1 MKEIL
6 TVEKLRKIRKRKGMT
21 QAEFAGLVGYSETY
35 IQKLEQGQKPIT
47 SEFTNNLLKALDL
60 EKAYRRACSQCCE
73 VHEKAKKG
81 KSALKDWIL
90 RLVFIIFC
98 ILFLI
103 FCH

>member
-47 SEFTNNLLKALDL
+47 SEFTNNLLKAIDL
-60 EKAYRRACSQCCE
+60 EKAYRKACSQYCE

-81 KSALKDWIL
+81 KSALKDWVF
-90 RLVFIIFC
+90 RLVFIVFC

>member
-60 EKAYRRACSQCCE
+60 EKAYRKACSQCCE
-73 VHEKAKKG
+73 VHEKAKRG
-81 KSALKDWIL
+81 KSSIKDWIF
-90 RLVFIIFC
+90 R
-98 ILFLI
+98 LI
-103 FCH
+103 FVLFWILCLIFAH

>member
-6 TVEKLRKIRKRKGMT
+6 TIEKLRKIRKRKGMT

-60 EKAYRRACSQCCE
+60 ERAYREACNNYCE
-73 VHEKAKKG
+73 LHETLNKKPFMTKRG
-81 KSALKDWIL
+81 LLCLIIL
-90 RLVFIIFC
+90 V
-98 ILFLI
+98 LI
-103 FCH
+103 FVLLY